1 VGSARRAAEA
11 GGEGVDV
18 DVVGRWTG
26 ADRGGRFAALEE
38 PEAPV
43 DDVRAFFRPLR

>member
-18 DVVGRWTG
+18 VDRWTG